1 MKARLDMKHL
11 FSIIISAAI
20 LFAYMP
26 RQQAAADNQQGY
38 ELSFTIDNGM
48 LTVTGAAGSGSILDI
63 PEKISGLPVTSIAD
77 DFFMGSNELAVVNL
91 PDSLRYIGKRAFS
104 ACPCLNSVHIGSGT
118 EYIGDYAFSACSSL
132 REVNV
137 SPENN
142 AYHSE
147 NGSLYKDDALIL
159 YAGGSAAEIS
169 PSARVIEKRAF
180 FGKTDITS
188 VNIPESVTAIGD
200 YAFSGCLELKDIKLP
215 DSVVSIGDYC
225 FLSCTA
231 LESAILSN
239 SMKSVPESCFNG
251 CDALKMV
258 DIPDSVKEIGDNAF
272 YSCENLI
279 SLYIPPSVETIGKNA
294 VGRTY
299 NIRSGS
305 EENTADMTISG
316 SSGSAAEKYAVSLG
330 IAFSANKDT
339 IKGDVN
345 GDDII
350 DGKDA
355 TLVLTEYARMSAG
368 KDTAFSDTQ
377 TGSADYNSDGIIDGK
392 DATAILTYYA
402 RSSVSQ

>member
-1 MKARLDMKHL
+1 M
-11 FSIIISAAI
+11 
-20 LFAYMP
+20 
-26 RQQAAADNQQGY
+26 
-38 ELSFTIDNGM
+38 
-48 LTVTGAAGSGSILDI
+48 
-63 PEKISGLPVTSIAD
+63 
-77 DFFMGSNELAVVNL
+77 
-91 PDSLRYIGKRAFS
+91 
-104 ACPCLNSVHIGSGT
+104 
-118 EYIGDYAFSACSSL
+118 
-132 REVNV
+132 
-137 SPENN
+137 
-142 AYHSE
+142 
-147 NGSLYKDDALIL
+147 
-159 YAGGSAAEIS
+159 
-169 PSARVIEKRAF
+169 
-180 FGKTDITS
+180 
-188 VNIPESVTAIGD
+188 TAIGD

-239 SMKSVPESCFNG
+239 SMKAVPESCFNG

-299 NIRSGS
+299 NIRNGS

-368 KDTAFSDTQ
+368 KDTA
-377 TGSADYNSDGIIDGK
+377 
-392 DATAILTYYA
+392 LL
-402 RSSVSQ
+402 